1 MNFPAMPASKKYLR
15 PEVTARI
22 RRLELSARRVVEGF
36 LSGMHRS
43 PYFGQSIEFLQHRQY
58 TRGDEIRHID
68 WKVYARQDRLHI
80 KQYEEETNLRLTLLV
95 DRSAS
100 MAYGDGDSN
109 KFDYSASIAASLAY
123 LALRQKDATGLVTF
137 DTKVRATVPAKS
149 NQQQLTRILSMLDSV
164 GADGR
169 TDLSAVVKEISQSIP
184 RRGLV
189 VIISDLLGVDS
200 LLEGLRMLRQRG
212 HDVAMFH
219 ILHDHE
225 MDFEFSG
232 ATRFEGLESDD
243 FLNCNPR
250 ALREGYL
257 EALQTFLSQT
267 KKACGRLSID
277 YLQVRTSEPLDAVLA
292 KFLAARQSLPKLK
305 R

>member
-1 MNFPAMPASKKYLR
+1 MPDSKKYLR

-22 RRLELSARRVVEGF
+22 RRLELTARRVVEGF

-100 MAYGDGDSN
+100 MAYGDGESN

-149 NQQQLTRILSMLDSV
+149 NQQQLNRILATLDSV

-169 TDLSAVVKEISQSIP
+169 TDLVSVAKEISQGLP

-200 LLEGLRMLRQRG
+200 LLEGLRLLRQRG

-219 ILHDHE
+219 VLHDHE
-225 MDFEFSG
+225 IDFEFNG
-232 ATRFEGLESDD
+232 ATRFEGLESED

-257 EALQTFLSQT
+257 AALDEFLTST

>member
-1 MNFPAMPASKKYLR
+1 MR
-15 PEVTARI
+15 PEVTGRI
-22 RRLELSARRVVEGF
+22 RRLELTARRVVEGF

-68 WKVYARQDRLHI
+68 WKVYARQDKLHI

-123 LALRQKDATGLVTF
+123 LALRQKDGCGLFTF
-137 DTKVRATVPAKS
+137 DTEVRSSVPARS
-149 NQQQLTRILSMLDSV
+149 NQQQLTRILALLDSV

-169 TDLSAVVKEISQSIP
+169 TDLPKVAKQVAQAIP
-184 RRGLV
+184 KRGLV
-189 VIISDLLGVDS
+189 VVISDLLGVDN
-200 LLEGLRMLRQRG
+200 LMEGLRVLRQRG
-212 HDVAMFH
+212 HDVALFH
-219 ILHDHE
+219 VLHSDE
-225 MDFEFSG
+225 LDFEFNGS
-232 ATRFEGLESDD
+232 TRFEGLESDD

-257 EALQTFLSQT
+257 EALNEFLSET
-267 KKACGRLSID
+267 KKSCGRLSID
-277 YLQVRTSEPLDAVLA
+277 YVGVRTSDPLDAVLA
-292 KFLAARQSLPKLK
+292 RFLAARTTLPNLK

>member
-1 MNFPAMPASKKYLR
+1 MR
-15 PEVTARI
+15 PEVTTRI
-22 RRLELSARRVVEGF
+22 RRLELKARRVVEGF

-100 MAYGDGDSN
+100 MAYGEGELN
-109 KFDYSASIAASLAY
+109 KFDYSASIAACLGY
-123 LALRQKDATGLVTF
+123 LALRQKDATGLYTF
-137 DTKVRATVPAKS
+137 DTDIRGTVPAKS
-149 NQQQLTRILSMLDSV
+149 NQQQLPRILSMLDSV

-169 TDLSAVVKEISQSIP
+169 TDLTRVAKQVAQGIP

-189 VIISDLLGVDS
+189 IIISDLLGVDN
-200 LLEGLRMLRQRG
+200 LMDGLRVLRQRG
-212 HDVAMFH
+212 HDVALFH
-219 ILHDHE
+219 VLHDDE
-225 MDFEFSG
+225 LDFQFNG
-232 ATRFEGLESDD
+232 ATRFEGLETEE

-250 ALREGYL
+250 ALRDGYL
-257 EALQTFLSQT
+257 EALDEFLNST
-267 KKACGRLSID
+267 RRACGRLSIE
-277 YLQVRTSEPLDAVLA
+277 YMQVRTSEPLDAVLA
-292 KFLAARQSLPKLK
+292 KFLATRQLLPKLK

>member
-1 MNFPAMPASKKYLR
+1 MPDSKRYLR
-15 PEVTARI
+15 PEVTTRI
-22 RRLELSARRVVEGF
+22 RRLELTARRVVEGF

-95 DRSAS
+95 DRSGS
-100 MAYGDGDSN
+100 MAYGNGESN

-123 LALRQKDATGLVTF
+123 LALRQKDATGLFTF
-137 DTKVRATVPAKS
+137 DTAVRASVPAKS
-149 NQQQLTRILSMLDSV
+149 NRQQLTRILSVLDSV

-169 TDLSAVVKEISQSIP
+169 TDLTRVAREVAQGIP
-184 RRGLV
+184 KRGLV
-189 VIISDLLGVDS
+189 VIISDLLGVDR
-200 LLEGLRMLRQRG
+200 LMEGLRVLRQRG
-212 HDVAMFH
+212 HDVALFH
-219 ILHDHE
+219 VLHDDE
-225 MDFEFSG
+225 LDFEFNG
-232 ATRFEGLESDD
+232 ATRFEGLETDD

-257 EALQTFLSQT
+257 EALNAFLEGT
-267 KKACGRLSID
+267 RKACGRLSIE
-277 YLQVRTSEPLDAVLA
+277 YMQVRTSEPLDAVLA
-292 KFLAARQSLPKLK
+292 KFLATRTSLPNLK
-305 R
+305 V

>member
-1 MNFPAMPASKKYLR
+1 MR
-15 PEVTARI
+15 PEVTARV
-22 RRLELSARRVVEGF
+22 RRLELTARRVVEGF

-80 KQYEEETNLRLTLLV
+80 KQYEEETNLRLHLVV

-123 LALRQKDATGLVTF
+123 MALRQKDATGLFTF
-137 DTKVRATVPAKS
+137 DTRVGDSLPPKS
-149 NQQQLTRILSMLDSV
+149 NQYHLKRILSTLEAV

-169 TDLSAVVKEISQSIP
+169 TDLPAVAKQIAQAIP

-189 VIISDLLGVDS
+189 VIISDLLGIDNLV
-200 LLEGLRMLRQRG
+200 EGLRVFRQRG
-212 HDVAMFH
+212 HDVSLFH
-219 ILHDHE
+219 VLHHDE
-225 MDFEFSG
+225 LQFEFSG
-232 ATRFEGLESDD
+232 ATRFEGLETDQ

-257 EALQTFLSQT
+257 EALEGFLDQTR
-267 KKACGRLSID
+267 KACGRLQID
-277 YLQVRTSEPLDAVLA
+277 YMLTQTGEPLDAVLA
-292 KFLAARQSLPKLK
+292 KFIAARQALPNL
-305 R
+305 RR

>member
-1 MNFPAMPASKKYLR
+1 MPDSKRYLR
-15 PEVTARI
+15 PEVTTRI
-22 RRLELSARRVVEGF
+22 RRLELKARRVVEGF

-100 MAYGDGDSN
+100 MAYGEGELN
-109 KFDYSASIAASLAY
+109 KFDYSASIAACLSY
-123 LALRQKDATGLVTF
+123 LALRQKDATGPYTF
-137 DTKVRATVPAKS
+137 DTAIRATVPAKS

-169 TDLSAVVKEISQSIP
+169 TDLTRVAKQVAQGIP

-189 VIISDLLGVDS
+189 LIISDLLGVDN
-200 LLEGLRMLRQRG
+200 LMEGLRVLRQRG
-212 HDVAMFH
+212 HDVVLFH
-219 ILHDHE
+219 VLHDDE
-225 MDFEFSG
+225 MDFQFNG
-232 ATRFEGLESDD
+232 ATRFEGLETEDM
-243 FLNCNPR
+243 LNCNPR

-257 EALQTFLSQT
+257 EALNEFLDSTRQ
-267 KKACGRLSID
+267 ACGRLSIE
-277 YLQVRTSEPLDAVLA
+277 YMQVRTSEPLDAVLA
-292 KFLAARQSLPKLK
+292 KFLATRQLLPNLK

>member
-1 MNFPAMPASKKYLR
+1 MPDSKRYLR
-15 PEVTARI
+15 PEVTTRI
-22 RRLELSARRVVEGF
+22 RRLELKARRVVEGF

-100 MAYGDGDSN
+100 MAYGDGDLN
-109 KFDYSASIAASLAY
+109 KFDYSASIAACLSY
-123 LALRQKDATGLVTF
+123 LALRQKDATGLYTF
-137 DTKVRATVPAKS
+137 DTELRGTVPAKS

-169 TDLSAVVKEISQSIP
+169 TDLTRVAKQVAQGIP

-189 VIISDLLGVDS
+189 LVVSDLLGVDN
-200 LLEGLRMLRQRG
+200 LAEGLRVLRQRG
-212 HDVAMFH
+212 HDVVLFH
-219 ILHDHE
+219 VLHDDE
-225 MDFEFSG
+225 MDFQFNG
-232 ATRFEGLESDD
+232 ATRFEGLENDD

-257 EALQTFLSQT
+257 EALQEFLT
-267 KKACGRLSID
+267 NTRRACGRLSIE
-277 YLQVRTSEPLDAVLA
+277 YMQVRTSEPPDAVLA
-292 KFLAARQSLPKLK
+292 KFLATRQLLPNLK

>member
-1 MNFPAMPASKKYLR
+1 MPDSKRYLR
-15 PEVTARI
+15 PEVTTRI
-22 RRLELSARRVVEGF
+22 RRLELKARRVVEGF

-100 MAYGDGDSN
+100 MAYGDGDLN
-109 KFDYSASIAASLAY
+109 KFDYSASIAACLSY
-123 LALRQKDATGLVTF
+123 LALRQKDATGLYTF
-137 DTKVRATVPAKS
+137 DTELRGTVPAKS

-169 TDLSAVVKEISQSIP
+169 TDLTRVAKQVAQGIP

-189 VIISDLLGVDS
+189 LVVSDLLGVDNLS
-200 LLEGLRMLRQRG
+200 EGLRVLRQRG
-212 HDVAMFH
+212 HDVVLFH
-219 ILHDHE
+219 VLHDDE
-225 MDFEFSG
+225 MDFQFNG
-232 ATRFEGLESDD
+232 ATRFEGLENDD

-257 EALQTFLSQT
+257 EALQEFLT
-267 KKACGRLSID
+267 NTRRACGRLSIE
-277 YLQVRTSEPLDAVLA
+277 YMQVRTSEPLDAVLA
-292 KFLAARQSLPKLK
+292 KFLATRQLLPNLK

>member
-1 MNFPAMPASKKYLR
+1 MPDSKRYLR
-15 PEVTARI
+15 PEVTTRI
-22 RRLELSARRVVEGF
+22 RRLELKARRVVEGF

-100 MAYGDGDSN
+100 MAYGEGELN
-109 KFDYSASIAASLAY
+109 KFDYSASIAACLGY
-123 LALRQKDATGLVTF
+123 LALRQKDATGLYTF
-137 DTKVRATVPAKS
+137 DTDVRGAVPAKS
-149 NQQQLTRILSMLDSV
+149 NQQQLPRILSMLDSV

-169 TDLSAVVKEISQSIP
+169 TDLTGVAKQVAQGIP

-189 VIISDLLGVDS
+189 IIISDLLGVDN
-200 LLEGLRMLRQRG
+200 LMEGLRVLRQRG
-212 HDVAMFH
+212 HDVALFH
-219 ILHDHE
+219 VLHDDE
-225 MDFEFSG
+225 MDFQFNG
-232 ATRFEGLESDD
+232 ATRFEGLETED

-257 EALQTFLSQT
+257 EALEEFLNNT
-267 KKACGRLSID
+267 RRACGRLSIE
-277 YLQVRTSEPLDAVLA
+277 YMQVRTSEPLDAVLA
-292 KFLAARQSLPKLK
+292 KFLATRQLLPNLK

>member
-1 MNFPAMPASKKYLR
+1 MPDSKRYLR
-15 PEVTARI
+15 PEVTTRI
-22 RRLELSARRVVEGF
+22 RRLELKARRVVEGF

-58 TRGDEIRHID
+58 TLGDEIRHID

-100 MAYGDGDSN
+100 MAYGEGELN
-109 KFDYSASIAASLAY
+109 KFDYSASIAACLGY
-123 LALRQKDATGLVTF
+123 LALRQKDATGLYTF
-137 DTKVRATVPAKS
+137 DTDVRGAVPAKS
-149 NQQQLTRILSMLDSV
+149 NQQQLPRILSMLDSV

-169 TDLSAVVKEISQSIP
+169 TDLTGVAKQVAQGIP

-189 VIISDLLGVDS
+189 IIISDLLGVDN
-200 LLEGLRMLRQRG
+200 LMEGLRVLRQRG
-212 HDVAMFH
+212 HDVALFH
-219 ILHDHE
+219 VLHDDE
-225 MDFEFSG
+225 MDFQFNG
-232 ATRFEGLESDD
+232 ATRFEGLETED

-257 EALQTFLSQT
+257 EALDEFLNNT
-267 KKACGRLSID
+267 RRACDRLSIE
-277 YLQVRTSEPLDAVLA
+277 YMQVRTSEPLDAVLA
-292 KFLAARQSLPKLK
+292 KFLATRQLLPNLK

>member
-1 MNFPAMPASKKYLR
+1 MPDSKRYLR
-15 PEVTARI
+15 PEVTTRI
-22 RRLELSARRVVEGF
+22 RRLELKARRVVEGF

-100 MAYGDGDSN
+100 MAYGEGELN
-109 KFDYSASIAASLAY
+109 KFDYSASIAACLGY
-123 LALRQKDATGLVTF
+123 LALRQKDATGLYTF
-137 DTKVRATVPAKS
+137 DTDVRGAVPAKS
-149 NQQQLTRILSMLDSV
+149 NQQQLPRILSMLDSV

-169 TDLSAVVKEISQSIP
+169 TDLTGVAKQVAQGIP

-189 VIISDLLGVDS
+189 IIISDLLGVDN
-200 LLEGLRMLRQRG
+200 LMEGLRVLRQRG
-212 HDVAMFH
+212 HDVALFH
-219 ILHDHE
+219 VLHDDE
-225 MDFEFSG
+225 MDFQFNG
-232 ATRFEGLESDD
+232 ATRFEGLETED

-257 EALQTFLSQT
+257 EALDEFLNNT
-267 KKACGRLSID
+267 RRACGRLSIE
-277 YLQVRTSEPLDAVLA
+277 YMQVRTSEPLDAVLA
-292 KFLAARQSLPKLK
+292 KFLATRQLLPNLK

>member
-1 MNFPAMPASKKYLR
+1 MPDSKRYLR
-15 PEVTARI
+15 PEVTTRI
-22 RRLELSARRVVEGF
+22 RRLELKARRVVEGF

-100 MAYGDGDSN
+100 MAYGDGNLN
-109 KFDYSASIAASLAY
+109 KFDYSASITACLSY
-123 LALRQKDATGLVTF
+123 LALRQKDATGLYTF
-137 DTKVRATVPAKS
+137 DTELRGTVPAKS

-169 TDLSAVVKEISQSIP
+169 TDLTRVAKQVAQGIP

-189 VIISDLLGVDS
+189 LVVSDLLGVDN
-200 LLEGLRMLRQRG
+200 LAEGLRVLRQRG
-212 HDVAMFH
+212 HDVVLFH
-219 ILHDHE
+219 VLHDDDL
-225 MDFEFSG
+225 DFQFNG
-232 ATRFEGLESDD
+232 ATRFEGLENDD

-257 EALQTFLSQT
+257 EALHEFLT
-267 KKACGRLSID
+267 NTRRACGRLSIE
-277 YLQVRTSEPLDAVLA
+277 YMQVRTSEPLDAVLA
-292 KFLAARQSLPKLK
+292 KFLATRQLLPNLK

>member
-1 MNFPAMPASKKYLR
+1 MPDSKRYLR
-15 PEVTARI
+15 PEVTTRI
-22 RRLELSARRVVEGF
+22 RRLELKARRVVEGF

-100 MAYGDGDSN
+100 MAYGEGELN
-109 KFDYSASIAASLAY
+109 KFDYSASIAACLGY
-123 LALRQKDATGLVTF
+123 LALRQKDATGLYTF
-137 DTKVRATVPAKS
+137 DTDVRGTVPAKS
-149 NQQQLTRILSMLDSV
+149 NQQQLPRILSMLDSV

-169 TDLSAVVKEISQSIP
+169 TDLTRVAKQVAQGIP

-189 VIISDLLGVDS
+189 IIISDLLGVDN
-200 LLEGLRMLRQRG
+200 LMDGLRVLRQRG
-212 HDVAMFH
+212 HDVALFH
-219 ILHDHE
+219 VLHDDE
-225 MDFEFSG
+225 MDFQFNG
-232 ATRFEGLESDD
+232 ATRFEGLETED

-250 ALREGYL
+250 ALRDGYL
-257 EALQTFLSQT
+257 EALDEFLNST
-267 KKACGRLSID
+267 RRACGRLSIE
-277 YLQVRTSEPLDAVLA
+277 YMQVRTSEPLDAVLA
-292 KFLAARQSLPKLK
+292 KFLATRQLLPKL
-305 R
+305 

>member
-1 MNFPAMPASKKYLR
+1 MPDSKKYLR

-22 RRLELSARRVVEGF
+22 RRLEFTARRVVEGF

-100 MAYGDGDSN
+100 MAYGDGESN

-149 NQQQLTRILSMLDSV
+149 NQQQLNRILATLDSV

-169 TDLSAVVKEISQSIP
+169 TDLVSVAKEISQGLP

-200 LLEGLRMLRQRG
+200 LLEGLRLLRQRG

-219 ILHDHE
+219 VLHDHE
-225 MDFEFSG
+225 IDFEFNG
-232 ATRFEGLESDD
+232 ATRFEGLESED

-257 EALQTFLSQT
+257 AALDEFLTST

>member
-1 MNFPAMPASKKYLR
+1 MR
-15 PEVTARI
+15 PEVTTRI
-22 RRLELSARRVVEGF
+22 RRLELKARRVVEGF

-68 WKVYARQDRLHI
+68 WKVYARQDRLYI

-100 MAYGDGDSN
+100 MAYGDGESN
-109 KFDYSASIAASLAY
+109 KFDYSASVSACLAY
-123 LALRQKDATGLVTF
+123 LALRQKDATGLYTF
-137 DTKVRATVPAKS
+137 DTAIRATVPAKS
-149 NQQQLTRILSMLDSV
+149 NQQQLARILSMLESV

-169 TDLSAVVKEISQSIP
+169 TDLTSVAKQVAQGIP

-189 VIISDLLGVDS
+189 LIISDLLGVDN
-200 LLEGLRMLRQRG
+200 LMEGLQVLRQRG
-212 HDVAMFH
+212 HDIVLFH
-219 ILHDHE
+219 VLHDDE
-225 MDFEFSG
+225 MDFQFNG
-232 ATRFEGLESDD
+232 ATRFEGLETEE

-257 EALQTFLSQT
+257 EALEEFLSST
-267 KKACGRLSID
+267 RRACGRLSIE
-277 YLQVRTSEPLDAVLA
+277 YMQVRTSEPLDAVLA
-292 KFLAARQSLPKLK
+292 KFLATRQLLPNLK

>member
-1 MNFPAMPASKKYLR
+1 MPDSKRYLR
-15 PEVTARI
+15 PEVTTRI
-22 RRLELSARRVVEGF
+22 RRLELTARRVVEGF

-80 KQYEEETNLRLTLLV
+80 KQYEEETNLRLTLMV
-95 DRSAS
+95 DRSGS
-100 MAYGDGDSN
+100 MAYGDGEAN
-109 KFDYSASIAASLAY
+109 KFDYSASLAASLAY
-123 LALRQKDATGLVTF
+123 LALRQKDATGLFTF
-137 DTKVRATVPAKS
+137 DSDIVGTVPAKS
-149 NQQQLTRILSMLDSV
+149 NQQQLTRILSLLDSV

-169 TDLSAVVKEISQSIP
+169 TDLPRVAKQIAQGIP
-184 RRGLV
+184 KRGLI

-200 LLEGLRMLRQRG
+200 LVDGLKVLRQRG
-212 HDVAMFH
+212 HDVALFH
-219 ILHDHE
+219 VLHDDE
-225 MDFEFSG
+225 VNFEFNG
-232 ATRFEGLESDD
+232 ATRFEGLETDD

-257 EALQTFLSQT
+257 EALDAFLEQT

-277 YLQVRTSEPLDAVLA
+277 YMLVKTSEPLDAVLA
-292 KFLAARQSLPKLK
+292 KFLAGRLSLPNLRK
-305 R
+305 